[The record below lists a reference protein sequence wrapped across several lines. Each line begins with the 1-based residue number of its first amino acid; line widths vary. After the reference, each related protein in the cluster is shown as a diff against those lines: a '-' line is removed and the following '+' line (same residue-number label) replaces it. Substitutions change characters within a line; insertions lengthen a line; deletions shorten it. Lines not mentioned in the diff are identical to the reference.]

1 MKANNNVTLKK
12 VRELLGSRRLL
23 CVGIEGTAHT
33 LGVGIVSSEGEILAN
48 VKDEYVPLE
57 GGIHPREAAQ
67 HHSNVVKQVIAS
79 AIETAGINIKEI
91 GLVAFSQGPGLA
103 KPPKAPA

>member
-1 MKANNNVTLKK
+1 MKAADSVALRV
-12 VRELLGSRRLL
+12 VRKALDGRRLL
-23 CVGIEGTAHT
+23 CMGFEGTAHT

-48 VKDEYVPLE
+48 VRDEYTPVE

-67 HHSNVVKQVIAS
+67 HHSNVVKHVIAS
-79 AIETAGINIKEI
+79 AVENAGISIKEI

-103 KPPKAPA
+103 EPPKVPV